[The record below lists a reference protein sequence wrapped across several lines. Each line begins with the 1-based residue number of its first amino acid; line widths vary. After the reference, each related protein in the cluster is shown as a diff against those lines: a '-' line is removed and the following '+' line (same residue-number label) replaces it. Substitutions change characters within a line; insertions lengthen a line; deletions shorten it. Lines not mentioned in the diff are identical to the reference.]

1 MLLTRTTRQGPAR
14 QSPPTSSRPG
24 SAVSSVRTIALARDS
39 DRHGDD
45 AQASASPSAASSKG
59 GAAQLANDDDDG
71 AFSSELPLAA
81 ARARCSTTG
90 SLSTSASGCVHSCLA
105 VKRPRLINISS
116 SCLAAA
122 LLLSTLRRLLSI
134 LLLRH
139 LQSFLSAGI
148 DCCSP

>member
-45 AQASASPSAASSKG
+45 AHASASPAAASSTG
-59 GAAQLANDDDDG
+59 GAAQPANGNEG

-81 ARARCSTTG
+81 ARARCSTSG
-90 SLSTSASGCVHSCLA
+90 SFSTSASGCVQSCLA

-134 LLLRH
+134 LLLCH
-139 LQSFLSAGI
+139 LESFLFAGI
-148 DCCSP
+148 DYCIP

>member
-45 AQASASPSAASSKG
+45 AQASVSPAVASSKG
-59 GAAQLANDDDDG
+59 VVAQLVNDDDG

-90 SLSTSASGCVHSCLA
+90 SLPTSTRGCVQIAEIGHLASTDKYFFVLSSRSIASQHIAQAAQHSVVASFGKLA
-105 VKRPRLINISS
+105 V
-116 SCLAAA
+116 
-122 LLLSTLRRLLSI
+122 RRN
-134 LLLRH
+134 
-139 LQSFLSAGI
+139 
-148 DCCSP
+148 